1 MKYLRLAIGFL
12 LVINFTL
19 QAIPEWGRLAS
30 PGFENHP
37 IKSTFFFAGNWR
49 NGVQFYE
56 YNPSSNTHLYTIHP
70 SSSRHLGWSEQESY
84 RRFAVNTMV
93 ETGINVI
100 NMSYWGPR
108 GTDNWAYWAPMQTS
122 TYAHDELFTLATEEN
137 ILIAPYIES
146 YAATPQS
153 PGFSFMDDF
162 PGSESNPAPN
172 LSAHIIDLLD
182 RYLIHPQ
189 HADWPAQW
197 AQVYDQ
203 NGEKRYLI
211 SIIHV
216 ASNQFGITDERFANG
231 FDRVAEHVYE
241 DTGIRI
247 GFALDILPPSTNAP
261 GFFKATP
268 ENTSNWLT
276 QQSSILAISCF
287 IPEIWT
293 GSSDDTFLTQWKRFF
308 SSQWIDTGIPVIQDI
323 SPGYD
328 AHIVFPGSPI
338 YGNTEQWRQSLSQ
351 IIDDLDSKGLTF
363 NAWNGYTEGFAGV
376 PTLQYGDATSQWLQE
391 EMRTFS
397 PPVEDI
403 TLDYS
408 FPQKGWYLISVPGT
422 TGDMRVSTL
431 FAGTGS
437 DHVWTCI
444 DDQYVLHSELRV
456 GYGYWLYVYTPCT
469 CRVTLSPVSGYTRTL
484 SGESWAQL
492 GSLYETTLL
501 EELLATPGQSIEN
514 RVYEY
519 NPQHQEYETSTQL
532 KNQTGYWVYVLND
545 CELAVGH
552 VEATPSQKAIT
563 INSSEHRCT
572 APLPPPAMSDI
583 DHSPSKGAGTFICQ
597 QNYPNPFNPQTWI
610 EYELPHS
617 AHVEIKVY
625 TTAGKYVT
633 TLRNQYDPPGKHR
646 VLWNTN
652 TSAHHRLP
660 SGVYFIHIKAGSLSK
675 KIKSVLLK

>member
-1 MKYLRLAIGFL
+1 MFL
-12 LVINFTL
+12 TL
-19 QAIPEWGRLAS
+19 QAGPEWGRLAS

-56 YNPSSNTHLYTIHP
+56 TNPSSNIHLYTIHP
-70 SSSRHLGWSEQESY
+70 SDSRHLGWSEREAY
-84 RRFAVNTMV
+84 RRFAVTTMV
-93 ETGINVI
+93 DAGINVI

-108 GTDNWAYWAPMQTS
+108 GTDNWAHWAPMQTS
-122 TYAHDELFTLATEEN
+122 TYAHDELFTLATEQN

-162 PGSESNPAPN
+162 PGSAQNPAPN
-172 LSAHIIDLLD
+172 LITHITDLLD

-189 HADWPAQW
+189 NTDWPAQW

-203 NGEKRYLI
+203 NGEKRYLF

-216 ASNQFGITDERFANG
+216 ASNQGGVTDELFSEG
-231 FDRVAEHVYE
+231 FDRVADKVYE

-247 GFALDILPPSTNAP
+247 GFALDILPLGTNAP

-268 ENTSNWLT
+268 QNTGSWLA
-276 QQSSILAISCF
+276 QQSSVLAVSCF

-293 GSSDDTFLTQWKRFF
+293 GSSDDTFLAQWKRQF
-308 SSQWIDTGIPVIQDI
+308 SSDWIDTGIPFIQDI

-351 IIDDLDSKGLTF
+351 IIEDLDSEGITF

-376 PTLQYGDATSQWLQE
+376 PTLQYGDASSRWLQE
-391 EMRTFS
+391 EMHTFS
-397 PPVEDI
+397 PPVQNI

-422 TGDMRVSTL
+422 AEDMRVSTL

-444 DDQYVLHSELRV
+444 DDQYVQHSELRV

-484 SGESWAQL
+484 SGDSWVQL

-501 EELLATPGQSIEN
+501 EDMTATPGQSIEN
-514 RVYEY
+514 RLYQY
-519 NPQHQEYETSTQL
+519 NPQSQEYEIGKHL
-532 KNQTGYWVYVLND
+532 EAQTGYWVYALND
-545 CELAVGH
+545 CELVVGIPQTTIAQQAVSGIS
-552 VEATPSQKAIT
+552 ATVSPPFGPPRFTAIPDHQPRR
-563 INSSEHRCT
+563 SEY
-572 APLPPPAMSDI
+572 LG
-583 DHSPSKGAGTFICQ
+583 SPESL
-597 QNYPNPFNPQTWI
+597 QNYPNPFNPSTWI
-610 EYELPHS
+610 EYELYHP
-617 AHVEIKVY
+617 AFVKVRIYTVDGKQVE
-625 TTAGKYVT
+625 
-633 TLRNQYDPPGKHR
+633 TLFKGQRQSG
-646 VLWNTN
+646 T
-652 TSAHHRLP
+652 HRLLWDTRSRASAPIP
-660 SGVYFIHIKAGSLSK
+660 SGVYLIHIQAGRESQTLK
-675 KIKSVLLK
+675 TLLLR